1 MYKKKLGK
9 LIERQDSKNTFFRL
23 KVKLNGDLLP
33 ASPFVQ
39 MGEISAGKQAMSDMR
54 PLFSLQLKKFF
65 NWTMS

>member
-9 LIERQDSKNTFFRL
+9 IKHRHDDTNTFFQ
-23 KVKLNGDLLP
+23 LNLNADLLP

-54 PLFSLQLKKFF
+54 PLFSLQL
-65 NWTMS
+65 NNVNERNNY

>member
-9 LIERQDSKNTFFRL
+9 LKQRQGSNNTFFRL
-23 KVKLNGDLLP
+23 KVNGDLLP

-54 PLFSLQLKKFF
+54 PLFSLQLKKII
-65 NWTMS
+65 